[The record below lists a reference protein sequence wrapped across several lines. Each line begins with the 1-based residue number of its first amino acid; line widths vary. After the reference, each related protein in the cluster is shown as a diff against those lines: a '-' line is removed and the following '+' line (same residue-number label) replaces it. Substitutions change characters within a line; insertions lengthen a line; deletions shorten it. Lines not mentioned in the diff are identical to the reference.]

1 MFWFHQASAPLG
13 RIPRAS
19 FRLFEHLHLYSKRIR
34 RKFAIPER
42 HSPTKQQ
49 YAMPVS
55 FSFKFRFGRLGG
67 WEAGSLGREPKAR
80 RRLARRLLGK
90 RSRWSKC
97 VASKNS
103 TTNVEGKQMP
113 MSAQIML
120 KGFVKSAPLNKH
132 YIHSRIRGTVSS
144 RNIKYV
150 SFGERTEIG

>member
-1 MFWFHQASAPLG
+1 MSKKVL
-13 RIPRAS
+13 ILSS
-19 FRLFEHLHLYSKRIR
+19 FGPFRPNPKIILSIVWAFAFISKRIR
-34 RKFAIPER
+34 RKFAISR
-42 HSPTKQQ
+42 QSSTKQQ

-67 WEAGSLGREPKAR
+67 WEPKAR
-80 RRLARRLLGK
+80 RRLPRRLLGK
-90 RSRWSKC
+90 RFRWSKC

-132 YIHSRIRGTVSS
+132 YMHRIRGTVSS

-150 SFGERTEIG
+150 SFGERINCL